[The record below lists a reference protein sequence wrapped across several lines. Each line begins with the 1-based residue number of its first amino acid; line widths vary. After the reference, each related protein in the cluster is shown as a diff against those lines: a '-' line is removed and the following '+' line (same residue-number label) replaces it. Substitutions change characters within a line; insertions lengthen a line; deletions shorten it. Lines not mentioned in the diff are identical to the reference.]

1 MFSSELTEEKGR
13 RGERTRLT
21 RCQFH
26 QRFSPTFFVRKSF
39 LAAFSSYALALAKN
53 LYEKR
58 TCLTLMKLTDQFIWN
73 ETFFGQTHKSK
84 ISSLFDCRP
93 CTTID
98 NWMNRPA
105 DQAFFVPL
113 FWWLQV
119 TLLTHL
125 LLFSRG
131 PFENLIPRVMSYQK
145 RLAYLDATANSTRTD
160 QKLSTQIQRLQ
171 VEQCYD
177 YSYVP
182 LFLLFLTNFEFFFHE
197 VLY

>member
-1 MFSSELTEEKGR
+1 MK
-13 RGERTRLT
+13 
-21 RCQFH
+21 H
-26 QRFSPTFFVRKSF
+26 F
-39 LAAFSSYALALAKN
+39 LAKPINRKFRVCSTAGRA
-53 LYEKR
+53 
-58 TCLTLMKLTDQFIWN
+58 
-73 ETFFGQTHKSK
+73 
-84 ISSLFDCRP
+84 P
-93 CTTID
+93 TID

-177 YSYVP
+177 YSYIP
-182 LFLLFLTNFEFFFHE
+182 LFLLFLTNFEFFFFMRYFTNIE
-197 VLY
+197 NFSSNVQLLTPK